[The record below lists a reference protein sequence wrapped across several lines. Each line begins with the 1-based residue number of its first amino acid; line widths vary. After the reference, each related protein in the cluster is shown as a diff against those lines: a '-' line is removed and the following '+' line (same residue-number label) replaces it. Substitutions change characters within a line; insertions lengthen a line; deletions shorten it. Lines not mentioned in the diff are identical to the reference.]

1 MDHACIA
8 KGNNRPHVMVMR
20 DDKCQSKL
28 EYLNVACDEGNL
40 NCTYIRNKVD
50 FLVKNVIVTCIL
62 TNALFNSLVRKELS
76 MLQVSKDNFT
86 II

>member
-1 MDHACIA
+1 
-8 KGNNRPHVMVMR
+8 MVMR

-50 FLVKNVIVTCIL
+50 FLVKNVSVTC
-62 TNALFNSLVRKELS
+62 TYKCFVQQSCEKRTVHVAG
-76 MLQVSKDNFT
+76 
-86 II
+86 